1 MNEISDYKTLST
13 ENTIN
18 VGGNNA
24 DESKAMQSDNTWSVA
39 RLKKSISMPEYWNC
53 PSMSIYDIIDEP
65 ITILGAVPKNTIHG
79 ENRRLIHIQRQ
90 DGTEGKVFTNSV
102 RVKEFMQMFC
112 GWFGYIKHSN
122 SINLCNCLVEDR
134 YRNLVTKY
142 F

>member
-1 MNEISDYKTLST
+1 MNETSDYKTLGT

-24 DESKAMQSDNTWSVA
+24 NESKATQSDNTWSVA

-53 PSMSIYDIIDEP
+53 PSVSIYDIIDEP

-90 DGTEGKVFTNSV
+90 DGTEVKVFTNSI
-102 RVKEFMQMFC
+102 RVKE
-112 GWFGYIKHSN
+112 
-122 SINLCNCLVEDR
+122 LVDSMIENNVFPFKCKIVKYKNKNKEFLDLED
-134 YRNLVTKY
+134 
-142 F
+142 